1 MKRLFDVAM
10 SVFALIALS
19 PLLAVVSLVVFL
31 DDGAPVVFRQ
41 NRVGKGNALFK
52 VYKFRTMRRET
63 KNIAQNELRGE
74 DCLTRSGRLLRMLS
88 LDELP
93 QLWNILKGQMSFVGP
108 RPLIPEEDEIR
119 RMRAR
124 ADVYSVL
131 PGLTGWAQVNGRA
144 NVTDEEK
151 VALDREYIEKKSF
164 WMDMKILVRTAGQ
177 VLTRKDVN

>member
-1 MKRLFDVAM
+1 MKRAFDVVM
-10 SVFALIALS
+10 SVLALLLLS
-19 PLLAVVSLVVFL
+19 PLLGMVALIVFL

-41 NRVGKGNALFK
+41 NRVGKDNELFK
-52 VYKFRTMRRET
+52 VYKFRTMRREMR
-63 KNIAQNELRGE
+63 NIAQNELRGG
-74 DCLTRSGRLLRMLS
+74 DHLTRTGKFLRMLS

-93 QLWNILKGQMSFVGP
+93 QLLNILTGRMSFVGP
-108 RPLIPEEDEIR
+108 RPLIPEEEEIR
-119 RMRAR
+119 QLRMQAN
-124 ADVYSVL
+124 VYSVL

-164 WMDMKILVRTAGQ
+164 WLDMKILVRTAFQ